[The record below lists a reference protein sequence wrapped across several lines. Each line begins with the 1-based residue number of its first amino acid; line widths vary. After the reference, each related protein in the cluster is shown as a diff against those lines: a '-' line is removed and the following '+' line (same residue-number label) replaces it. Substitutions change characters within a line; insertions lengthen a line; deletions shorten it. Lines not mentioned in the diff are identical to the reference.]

1 MTKRAMTKGS
11 LRMNMNRLIYT
22 IWLSCVALCLCLVLG
37 GTTIAQEGAAP
48 VESQPTPSTEN
59 NTGLDPAEQLAL
71 EQQQLAAKYQRFEEV
86 LLRVAELAVSEDPE
100 RAALLRRT
108 VAQSK
113 EDMIG
118 VQLDEI
124 IDLLK
129 TNSLAKA
136 VKNQESLQGDLAML
150 LELLLSEDRN
160 KKLDE
165 QKEQVKEW
173 IKQVNKLIKQQRAV
187 QGSTESGGATQ
198 RNAELQAKLAEQTG
212 ELSEEMKSADEEA
225 EQSEG
230 DPSEAES
237 EGTDSEEQPTPASGE
252 PSGEKSPGEGKPGEK
267 GSEGEPSEGES
278 SESSDAESS
287 ESEAEPG
294 KGSPSPG
301 QPGGQPSP
309 GGESSGESQESQPS
323 DPVQQRLEAAKKRM
337 TEAEKRLEEAL
348 REEAVEEQEAAL
360 RELEQAKAELEKILR
375 QLREEEI
382 KRMLGMLEARF
393 RKMLDLQ
400 LVIYEDTLR
409 LDNVPKEQWQRDEE
423 IQAGRL
429 SSRES
434 ELVLDAEKALAIL
447 SDDGTAV
454 ALPEAIDQMREDMQQ
469 VATRLAQ
476 NKVSEVTQAIE
487 EDIIAALEEIIAALE
502 KAQADM
508 ESQQQQQQQ
517 QQGQPSDPPLVD
529 RLAEL
534 KMIRALQMRVNRRT
548 NRFSEL
554 IEGEQALQPDLIEAL
569 RELSDRE
576 LRIYRVLRDI
586 VVGRTEGS

>member
-1 MTKRAMTKGS
+1 
-11 LRMNMNRLIYT
+11 MNMNRLIYT
-22 IWLSCVALCLCLVLG
+22 TWLSCVALCLCLVLG
-37 GTTIAQEGAAP
+37 STAIAQEGAAP
-48 VESQPTPSTEN
+48 VESQPTPSAEDS
-59 NTGLDPAEQLAL
+59 TGFAPSEQLAL

-136 VKNQESLQGDLAML
+136 VKNQESLQSDLAML

-212 ELSEEMKSADEEA
+212 ELSEEMKATDEEA

-230 DPSEAES
+230 DHAEGET
-237 EGTDSEEQPTPASGE
+237 EGTGSEEKPTPVSGE
-252 PSGEKSPGEGKPGEK
+252 SSDENSPGEGKPGEK

-278 SESSDAESS
+278 SESSGAESS

-301 QPGGQPSP
+301 QSGGQPSP
-309 GGESSGESQESQPS
+309 GGESPGESQESQPS
-323 DPVQQRLEAAKKRM
+323 DPVQQRLEAAKQRM

-502 KAQADM
+502 KAQADL

-548 NRFSEL
+548 TRFSEL